1 MKSGVIKIGLILGL
15 CFCMAITGS
24 WLYQQSKIIDGE
36 KHYNITET
44 IEQLKAVDARWNEDV
59 LKSRLSLTQDY
70 DLLVNSIQ
78 SNINLEKELSSHI
91 DTIIDESDQVNV
103 YLGEYR
109 EKTSSKIDFVE
120 QFKGE
125 NSILRNSFLFIPF
138 SIQKLS
144 DMITAYKAEINSPV
158 NTLYNLE
165 SHIQGLLIEFL
176 DFTAKVKS
184 ARSTD
189 LKQRVQ
195 ILQLFLQKEELPEN
209 IQAYLTIIL
218 NHVNTVL
225 RKKPVVDDLLTTIVS
240 LPTGASLDQV
250 RTAYNQYYDHRVSEG
265 RMYQTLFTAYL
276 AALAIFATY
285 VGLRLWN
292 KRRIRML
299 TTMNEALE
307 KKVELSKELEKAYD
321 DLAQSKMH
329 LVQSEKMSA
338 LGQMVAGVAH
348 EINTP
353 LAYSRSNVALV
364 NEQLDTLA
372 SLVDAAADQAKLLNE
387 SDRDDIVWNDQLS
400 TVASIAQSLHE
411 EDVMIEMA
419 ELLKASVSGLDR
431 IAEMVLSLKDFSRL
445 DRKKVD
451 QVNLNEGLDSA
462 LMIAQNTLKHK
473 AEVVKKYGDIPP
485 VKCAPS
491 QINQVFLNMLVN
503 AAQAIEEWGTITLTT
518 VAKRNHVEVTIEDD
532 GQGIPEDVLPNIFN
546 PFYTT
551 KDVGEGTG
559 LGLAISYQIIEQH
572 GGEISV
578 ESTIGQG
585 TRFTISLPL
594 VSDVEVK
601 MLKSGVIESIDEYH
615 LEEQ

>member
-353 LAYSRSNVALV
+353 LA
-364 NEQLDTLA
+364 
-372 SLVDAAADQAKLLNE
+372 
-387 SDRDDIVWNDQLS
+387 
-400 TVASIAQSLHE
+400 
-411 EDVMIEMA
+411 
-419 ELLKASVSGLDR
+419 
-431 IAEMVLSLKDFSRL
+431 
-445 DRKKVD
+445 
-451 QVNLNEGLDSA
+451 
-462 LMIAQNTLKHK
+462 
-473 AEVVKKYGDIPP
+473 
-485 VKCAPS
+485 
-491 QINQVFLNMLVN
+491 
-503 AAQAIEEWGTITLTT
+503 
-518 VAKRNHVEVTIEDD
+518 
-532 GQGIPEDVLPNIFN
+532 
-546 PFYTT
+546 
-551 KDVGEGTG
+551 
-559 LGLAISYQIIEQH
+559 
-572 GGEISV
+572 
-578 ESTIGQG
+578 
-585 TRFTISLPL
+585 
-594 VSDVEVK
+594 
-601 MLKSGVIESIDEYH
+601 
-615 LEEQ
+615 